1 MELHAVLEKAIEKNA
16 MKLSRPSH
24 LPHQV
29 CLSIYMCVCVCI
41 FFHFVIC
48 VCNLHQWF
56 WWNDPKIQVFEE
68 FTLSK
73 QILSASC
80 FRCMLHL
87 PCIRL
92 LLLFIVFN
100 LCFYQ
105 KKKGMWVGWN
115 NLSSWF
121 KLGHDKLVFL
131 LINLGLLSVSLCY
144 IFN

>member
-16 MKLSRPSH
+16 MKLSSPSR

-29 CLSIYMCVCVCI
+29 CLSIYI
-41 FFHFVIC
+41 YIYIYFFFFFLLHFVIC
-48 VCNLHQWF
+48 ECNLHQRF

-87 PCIRL
+87 PYIRL

-100 LCFYQ
+100 LSFYQ

-121 KLGHDKLVFL
+121 KFPDSPF
-131 LINLGLLSVSLCY
+131 
-144 IFN
+144 FNEDTVVQALWSCH